1 MNLLF
6 NRSRGKF
13 VPHGCAIIAA
23 SLISGLIGWAR
34 ADDVL
39 KRRSSWQPT
48 TAKDVRP
55 VLDNWLDQQELAD
68 EQRQNV
74 DAIWNEFVETESGP
88 QLLERTVKTFAAA
101 VPEAARLIATCRGG
115 RQQFTLPEFPL
126 LADDNSDPF
135 VRNNLKLFYARWL
148 AQQRMYDEAIAQ
160 IGDLKPA
167 DVVDPASLLFYQG
180 ISWHRLINKEKCL
193 PVLAQLLE
201 NDEQIPRRYAELARL
216 MEADLSPL
224 KSDSLDEIARLMDS
238 ITNRLVLGRAGQ
250 RVRQEEEDVIAKLD
264 KMIEDLEKQ
273 QQQQQSGG
281 AGGSNRPSQPMQ
293 DSNPGSDSG
302 PGNVDPKRLKNG
314 SDWGDLPPK
323 QRQEALQQISKDFPS
338 HYREVI
344 EQYFRKLAR
353 DGVER

>member
-1 MNLLF
+1 
-6 NRSRGKF
+6 
-13 VPHGCAIIAA
+13 
-23 SLISGLIGWAR
+23 
-34 ADDVL
+34 
-39 KRRSSWQPT
+39 
-48 TAKDVRP
+48 
-55 VLDNWLDQQELAD
+55 
-68 EQRQNV
+68 
-74 DAIWNEFVETESGP
+74 
-88 QLLERTVKTFAAA
+88 
-101 VPEAARLIATCRGG
+101 
-115 RQQFTLPEFPL
+115 
-126 LADDNSDPF
+126 
-135 VRNNLKLFYARWL
+135 
-148 AQQRMYDEAIAQ
+148 
-160 IGDLKPA
+160 
-167 DVVDPASLLFYQG
+167 
-180 ISWHRLINKEKCL
+180 
-193 PVLAQLLE
+193 
-201 NDEQIPRRYAELARL
+201 
-216 MEADLSPL
+216 
-224 KSDSLDEIARLMDS
+224 MDS

-281 AGGSNRPSQPMQ
+281 AGGANRPSQPMQ